1 MLKSKIIEDLVLRST
16 EMLDLVVNAEEHD
29 SDFTM
34 LRELLEQFYDE
45 LKVIA
50 DE

>member
-16 EMLDLVVNAEEHD
+16 EMLELIVEAEEQD
-29 SDFTM
+29 SDFSM
-34 LRELLEQFYDE
+34 LRELLEQFDDE
-45 LKVIA
+45 LKAVV

>member
-16 EMLDLVVNAEEHD
+16 EMLELIVEAEEQD
-29 SDFTM
+29 PDFSM
-34 LRELLEQFYDE
+34 LRELLEQFDDE
-45 LKVIA
+45 LKAIA

>member
-16 EMLDLVVNAEEHD
+16 EMLELIVEAEEHD
-29 SDFTM
+29 PDFSM
-34 LRELLEQFYDE
+34 VRELLEQFDDE
-45 LKVIA
+45 LKAIA